1 MYKLISAPN
10 TKQKMDILQTQI
22 IKCHLVVPGEAVL
35 VRVLEQLDDIKKRS
49 LLSPHHRGLLLP

>member
-1 MYKLISAPN
+1 
-10 TKQKMDILQTQI
+10 MDILQTQI